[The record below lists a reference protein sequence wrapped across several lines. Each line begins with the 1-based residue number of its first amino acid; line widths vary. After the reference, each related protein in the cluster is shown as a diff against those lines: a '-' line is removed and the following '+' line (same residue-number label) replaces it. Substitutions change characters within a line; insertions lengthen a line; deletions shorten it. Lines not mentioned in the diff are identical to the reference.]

1 MAYPAVKGV
10 HVRFRPS
17 MVFPNY
23 PNTSGSHVSQRRVNR
38 LKPIALAVLQDREKT
53 VFKAFQAFAR
63 RRHSDRPPKVR
74 FDLETA
80 LRRVEGAA
88 VCPEG
93 VYGECDEARVWVA
106 REKMNDA
113 YLLGTLLHEAL
124 HYAVTFNGKFVC
136 EDDEHAVFRALG
148 DDC

>member
-1 MAYPAVKGV
+1 MPYPTAKGV
-10 HVRFRPS
+10 RVRFRPS
-17 MVFPNY
+17 MVFPDY
-23 PNTSGSHVSQRRVNR
+23 PGTSGAQVSQRRVNR
-38 LKPIALAVLQDREKT
+38 LKPTAIAVLQDRERV
-53 VFKAFQAFAR
+53 VFRAFQAFAR

-74 FDLETA
+74 FDLTSA

-88 VCPEG
+88 VCAEG
-93 VYGECDEARVWVA
+93 VYGECDEERVWVA

-124 HYAVTFNGKFVC
+124 HFSTTFNGKFVC
-136 EDDEHAVFRALG
+136 EEDEHAVFRDLG

>member
-1 MAYPAVKGV
+1 MTYPAVKGA

-17 MVFPNY
+17 KLFPLY
-23 PNTSGSHVSQRRVNR
+23 PNTSGSRASQRRVNR
-38 LKPIALAVLQDREKT
+38 LKPLALAVLQDRKGI
-53 VFKAFQAFAR
+53 VVKAFEAFAR
-63 RRHSDRPPKVR
+63 RRHADRPPKVR
-74 FDLETA
+74 FDLEGA
-80 LRRVEGAA
+80 LRRVRGAA
-88 VCPEG
+88 VCAEG
-93 VYGECDEARVWVA
+93 VYGECDEERVWVA

-136 EDDEHAVFRALG
+136 EEDEHAVFRCLG

>member
-1 MAYPAVKGV
+1 M
-10 HVRFRPS
+10 
-17 MVFPNY
+17 
-23 PNTSGSHVSQRRVNR
+23 
-38 LKPIALAVLQDREKT
+38 
-53 VFKAFQAFAR
+53 FKAFQAFAR

-80 LRRVEGAA
+80 LRRVKGA

-93 VYGECDEARVWVA
+93 VCPRRASGWPG
-106 REKMNDA
+106 EKMNDA

-136 EDDEHAVFRALG
+136 GRARCVFAT
-148 DDC
+148 